1 MRYWLELTPGV
12 RDWLRELGTAD
23 PPAARLVGEAVTALL
38 AAGTVPGEPLVV
50 RLTSVLLEQD
60 PAPELDHAYQTQL
73 DLMQQVRRGIADL
86 ATGRAGAPQEEQR
99 LTELSRRLQ
108 QEADRFRTYKE
119 VVKAVY
125 TTEVMTAELNASL
138 AGHGVSDPDTPSG
151 PDGGAGL
158 AAAQARI
165 DELLATSQALAQEVQ
180 SDPFLAPRLTPPPP
194 ALAPQAPPRDKNLYE
209 LHPGGTGN
217 GEIRIVFAIV
227 PAPDHAVML
236 LAAQQGEDDPGPW
249 HQQVIP
255 AAEATMAERP
265 GARHG
270 RAGRRIR
277 AGYSGR
283 WFLKEFFPGRTR
295 EIRAG
300 AARWLTRP

>member
-1 MRYWLELTPGV
+1 MRYWLELAPGV

-38 AAGTVPGEPLVV
+38 TAGTVPGEPLVV

-73 DLMQQVRRGIADL
+73 ELMQQVRRGIADL
-86 ATGRAGAPQEEQR
+86 ATGRAGPPQEEQR

-108 QEADRFRTYKE
+108 QQVDRFRTYKD

-125 TTEVMTAELNASL
+125 NTEVLTAELDAAL
-138 AGHGVSDPDTPSG
+138 AGHGVTDPDTPSG
-151 PDGGAGL
+151 PDGGAGV

-165 DELLATSQALAQEVQ
+165 DELLATAQALGQEVRN
-180 SDPFLAPRLTPPPP
+180 DPFLAPRLTPPPP
-194 ALAPQAPPRDKNLYE
+194 APAPPAPPRDKNLYE
-209 LHPGGTGN
+209 LHPGGTDH
-217 GEIRIVFAIV
+217 GEIRVVFAVV
-227 PAPDHAVML
+227 PAPDHAVVL
-236 LAAQQGEDDPGPW
+236 LAAQQGEDDPWPW
-249 HQQVIP
+249 HQRVIP

-265 GARHG
+265 GARYG

-300 AARWLTRP
+300 AARRLTRP